1 MLIKELYY
9 VLLTV
14 FAGIFLPDFKLYNA
28 LSINTELE
36 VKNKTVDVIEVVR
49 NFTREV
55 SESLLQ
61 VTNKKGWM
69 CHKDCQD
76 QKNLREILIEN
87 RKEKK
92 FQSVDSYPPTDLS
105 AAMRPKLGFLIY
117 KAKKRRKGN
126 IMSLIIRKMFDIS
139 PKR

>member
-69 CHKDCQD
+69 CHKACQD

-126 IMSLIIRKMFDIS
+126 IMSLIIRKIFDIS